1 MAKIKYIEGKK
12 YTLKLWGTEIKDVT
26 YDGVYEDY
34 DCSCDLCGRNVWN
47 PHFFI
52 EYNKDG
58 TMSNSYH
65 IGSECVKKVVQP
77 E

>member
-12 YTLKLWGTEIKDVT
+12 YTLNFGNGNIENLT

-34 DCSCDLCGRNVWN
+34 DCRCDLCGRNVWN

-52 EYNKDG
+52 EYNENG
-58 TMSNSYH
+58 TMSSSYH